1 MQEYLRAWV
10 HLSSIVGFGP
20 VTIQKI
26 LTKFSQPELF
36 LALDSSSLHAF
47 GCTPK
52 QIKQI
57 TNKPTKLFTIV
68 DQWCAGE
75 FNNLICFYDKE
86 YPELLQQI
94 AGAPPLLYIHGNMHA
109 IKQQQIAIVGS
120 RNPSHYGR
128 RIAYDV
134 AMQLA
139 TNRLGVCSGLALGI
153 DSCAHQGAIDVAG
166 NTIAVMGCGL
176 NQIYPAR
183 NKQLAADIIAAGG
196 AIISEFPPHIKPCA
210 TNFPRRNRL
219 VSGLSLGVV
228 VIEAALKSGSLITAN
243 YAADQGRAVMAFPGS
258 IYNALSFG
266 CHQLLREG
274 AVLVRD
280 VHDIFSELKLEI
292 FISKQYFVNINIKNN
307 SHDFLDKDCAQVLYA
322 LECADLGVDAIVQL
336 TGISAKQAMI
346 CLHKLKLAGKVIES
360 FGVYQ
365 KK

>member
-10 HLSSIVGFGP
+10 HLNSVVGFGP
-20 VTIQKI
+20 VAIQNI

-36 LALDSSSLHAF
+36 LALDSNSLRSF

-57 TNKPTKLFTIV
+57 TNKPSKLFAIV
-68 DQWCAGE
+68 DQWCASE

-86 YPELLQQI
+86 YPELLRQI
-94 AGAPPLLYIHGNMHA
+94 ASAPPLLYIQGNMHA
-109 IKQQQIAIVGS
+109 LKQQQVAIVGS

-128 RIAYDV
+128 RIAYDI

-139 TNRLGVCSGLALGI
+139 THRLGVCSGLALGI
-153 DSCAHQGAIDVAG
+153 DSCAHQGVVDVAG
-166 NTIAVMGCGL
+166 NTVAVMGCGL
-176 NQIYPAR
+176 NQIYPAL
-183 NKQLAADIIAAGG
+183 NKKLAADIVATGG
-196 AIISEFPPHIKPCA
+196 AIISEFAPHVKPCA

-219 VSGLSLGVV
+219 VSGLSLGVI

-280 VHDIFSELKLEI
+280 VSDIFSELRLDI
-292 FISKQYFVNINIKNN
+292 NISEQHFANINMQKNL
-307 SHDFLDKDCAQVLYA
+307 HKLLDKDCAEVLYA

-336 TGISAKQAMI
+336 TGISAKQVMI
-346 CLHKLKLAGKVIES
+346 CLHKLKLAGNVIES